1 MPWQKKSSQRLLRS
15 LPPEIMEEKLYRIEE
30 LETTGWT
37 LFNSTD
43 VGMNKEQVT
52 KRYNELLDE
61 GISPSR
67 LRIIREQ

>member
-1 MPWQKKSSQRLLRS
+1 
-15 LPPEIMEEKLYRIEE
+15 MEEKLYRIEE

-37 LFNSTD
+37 LLNSTD
-43 VGMNKEQVT
+43 AGMNKDQVT

>member
-15 LPPEIMEEKLYRIEE
+15 LLPEIMEEKLYRIEE

-37 LFNSTD
+37 LLNSTD

>member
-1 MPWQKKSSQRLLRS
+1 
-15 LPPEIMEEKLYRIEE
+15 MEEKLYRIEE

>member
-1 MPWQKKSSQRLLRS
+1 MRS
-15 LPPEIMEEKLYRIEE
+15 LPPEVMEEKLYRIEE

-37 LFNSTD
+37 LLNSTD
-43 VGMNKEQVT
+43 AGMNKDQVT

-61 GISPSR
+61 GIAPNR

>member
-1 MPWQKKSSQRLLRS
+1 MPWQKKSSQRSLRS
-15 LPPEIMEEKLYRIEE
+15 LPPEVMEEKLYRIEE

-37 LFNSTD
+37 LLNSTD
-43 VGMNKEQVT
+43 AGMNKDQVT

-61 GISPSR
+61 GISPNR